1 MRERRMETGRRYE
14 AVVDQVMGDG
24 AMAVFGAPI
33 AQEGHALRTC
43 LCGVAH
49 AAGDP
54 PLRR

>member
-1 MRERRMETGRRYE
+1 MLERRMEAGRRYE

-33 AQEGHALRTC
+33 AQDGHAHL
-43 LCGVAH
+43 LCGIAQ
-49 AAGDP
+49 AAGDR